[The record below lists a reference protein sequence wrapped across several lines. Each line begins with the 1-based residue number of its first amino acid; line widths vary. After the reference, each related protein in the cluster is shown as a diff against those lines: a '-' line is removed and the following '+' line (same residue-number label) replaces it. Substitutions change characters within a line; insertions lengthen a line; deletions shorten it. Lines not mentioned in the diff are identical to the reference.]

1 MRYMCVSTCC
11 RLNKIAL
18 SKLRRM
24 AETTS
29 LGLRDFQRIPRHAS
43 ALPLTEVS
51 LFVYLFACSLFP
63 AYASPWVSYI
73 YSHVDISW
81 CSSSYAYYSPSC
93 ISEICMSA
101 YTSCDCNMNILS
113 TFLQYS
119 EVLFAGGCYIFPGI

>member
-1 MRYMCVSTCC
+1 MCVSTCC

-29 LGLRDFQRIPRHAS
+29 SGLRDFQGIPRHAS
-43 ALPLTEVS
+43 ALHLTEVS
-51 LFVYLFACSLFP
+51 LFVYLLACSLFP
-63 AYASPWVSYI
+63 LYAYSWVSSI
-73 YSHVDISW
+73 YSRVSDVSY
-81 CSSSYAYYSPSC
+81 CSSYAYDSLSC
-93 ISEICMSA
+93 ITEICMSA